1 MIKNGSIYG
10 LVFIAIII
18 VLVLGVY
25 LPSIESSIDIGS
37 IIVSLGG

>member
-1 MIKNGSIYG
+1 MIKDGSIYG
-10 LVFIAIII
+10 LVIIAIII

-25 LPSIESSIDIGS
+25 LPSIDASIDIAS